1 VAASSSDGWI
11 SIRDFAGAME
21 VLAADPTVVV
31 AYSPHRNRQDS
42 NTLHIDRMSY
52 LLDCFL

>member
-11 SIRDFAGAME
+11 SIRDVAGAMD
-21 VLAADPTVVV
+21 VLAADPTLVV
-31 AYSPHRNRQDS
+31 AHSPHRNRQDR

-52 LLDCFL
+52 LPD